1 MNGTENEQAIHA
13 AQIAVT
19 SNPSDFAAH
28 VELGMAY
35 FHADRLDEAMAAF
48 ERAITLNP
56 DAAAAYNGIGRIRY
70 HTGPPEAAIE
80 AYERAI
86 SLDQHT
92 IDPFY
97 GLGIL
102 YSAQLGDY
110 ESALAAFQRGLEHNP
125 DDPLLS
131 ASAGS
136 TYARMGQIERA
147 LVSLQQ
153 TSALHPDNIFAHA
166 WLSILYLHLRQV
178 DAAILSCQR
187 EIALED
193 AHSPRRLLGYIFD
206 WMGRDDEAIVQLE
219 RSIALDPTDYEAR
232 AALAKVYHK
241 VGRLQE
247 AGDQYAIA
255 HEMAMQDD
263 EYGQACF
270 AAVSGDRE
278 QALAL
283 LKVGLAKG
291 QVQPG
296 WIRIDPEFAFMNDDP
311 RFQALLDG

>member
-1 MNGTENEQAIHA
+1 MNTVEQDPAIDA
-13 AQIAVT
+13 AERAVT
-19 SNPSDFAAH
+19 RNPSDFASH

-35 FHADRLDEAMAAF
+35 FHAERRDEAMAAF
-48 ERAITLNP
+48 KRAIELNP
-56 DAAAAYNGIGRIRY
+56 NAAAAYNGIGRIRY

-86 SLDQHT
+86 SLDPHT
-92 IDPFY
+92 IDPFF

-110 ESALAAFQRGLEHNP
+110 ESALAAFQRGLDYNP
-125 DDPLLS
+125 GDMLLS
-131 ASAGS
+131 ASVGS
-136 TYARMGQIERA
+136 TYARMGDIDRA
-147 LVSLQQ
+147 LASLQQ
-153 TSALHPDNIFAHA
+153 TSALHPDSGFAHG
-166 WLSILYLHLRQV
+166 WLSILYLHLKRYD
-178 DAAILSCQR
+178 DAIMSCQR
-187 EIALED
+187 EIELED
-193 AHSPRRLLGYIFD
+193 AHSPRRLLGYIYD
-206 WMGRDDEAIVQLE
+206 WMGRDDEAIAQLE

-232 AALAKVYHK
+232 GALAKVYRK

-255 HEMAMQDD
+255 YEMAMQDD

-270 AAVSGDRE
+270 AAVSGNQD

-283 LKVGLAKG
+283 LEVGLAKG

-296 WIRIDPEFAFMNDDP
+296 WIRIDPEFAFMTDDP
-311 RFQALLDG
+311 RFQTLIGG